1 VNKKFSA
8 GTHADMEWLNRL
20 DVRWL
25 QVAHPAWRIFM
36 IWLVALLV
44 LRSMHKLVGVLRA
57 HIVGKALGHRIH
69 DSRRLD
75 TLSNVFQHT
84 ATVVMFA
91 IAGML
96 TFDQIGISIAP
107 LLATAGVA
115 GIAIGFGAQSLV
127 KDFFT
132 GLFLLIE
139 NQVAEGDSVEVAGK
153 SGMVEEITL
162 RHVRLRDQDGSVH
175 FIPNGIITIV
185 TNKSRS

>member
-1 VNKKFSA
+1 MFSA
-8 GTHADMEWLNRL
+8 GTNVTMEWLKRF

-25 QVAHPAWRIFM
+25 ESAHPVWRIFL
-36 IWLVALLV
+36 IWLAALLV
-44 LRSMHKLVGVLRA
+44 LRFMHKLVGVMRA
-57 HIVGKALGHRIH
+57 HIIGKAWGH

-84 ATVVMFA
+84 ATVVMLA

-107 LLATAGVA
+107 ILATAGVA

-139 NQVAEGDSVEVAGK
+139 NQVAEGDTIEVAGK
-153 SGMVEEITL
+153 SGLVEEITL
-162 RHVRLRDQDGSVH
+162 RHIRLRDQDGSVH
-175 FIPNGIITIV
+175 FIPNGIVTIV